1 MAPKRTFLIEGSF
14 WISVSGTIPFIVP
27 GKKTKENVRMVLTKG
42 HPCTG
47 RLVVDPEGDPGEHD
61 NEDGGQVRLENKV
74 TNVSL

>member
-1 MAPKRTFLIEGSF
+1 MAPKRTLLIEGSF

-27 GKKTKENVRMVLTKG
+27 GKTKENVKMVLTKG

>member
-1 MAPKRTFLIEGSF
+1 MHSHMG
-14 WISVSGTIPFIVP
+14 
-27 GKKTKENVRMVLTKG
+27 KTKENVRMVLTKG

>member
-1 MAPKRTFLIEGSF
+1 MA
-14 WISVSGTIPFIVP
+14 
-27 GKKTKENVRMVLTKG
+27 LTKG

>member
-1 MAPKRTFLIEGSF
+1 MDQRLRNNSIYCPR
-14 WISVSGTIPFIVP
+14 
-27 GKKTKENVRMVLTKG
+27 KKTKENVRMVLTKG